1 MAHILNEFRRLT
13 HLEGDGQV
21 CYRRSAWRRLLGMGA
36 RAKGSSHLE
45 FTSLLY
51 LNLWFCDFKNV
62 GCFLSFW
69 DGNMLEEIV
78 LGTSQVK
85 A

>member
-1 MAHILNEFRRLT
+1 MGFAGSHILR
-13 HLEGDGQV
+13 
-21 CYRRSAWRRLLGMGA
+21 GMGKYVTIEE
-36 RAKGSSHLE
+36 RGGGCWVWVPGLRVPRHLE
-45 FTSLLY
+45 FTSLQY

-62 GCFLSFW
+62 DCFLSFW
-69 DGNMLEEIV
+69 DGNMVEEIV